1 MEQELKNRIE
11 HILKQADIHYVYVPK
26 IKGRHGFTG
35 RMDTIE
41 DCYFIW
47 LERRDYSKPLFL
59 LNINTGDETIYIHRD
74 FDHPNVGA
82 TPGSFGIPN
91 TPFTLNYLNI
101 CTPLGHI
108 IYNDP
113 LAADIIA
120 SQMSGHNKRS
130 PMRSCRLTGYDN
142 GDYRINQNWSMN
154 KANSNPIELITG
166 TSNMGSNLLSM
177 AEFKQ
182 RIQEEGYYIKLRKE
196 THYRFVKELPP
207 AEEISS
213 YYPIFTTEELRK
225 IVGEIP
231 KEHFDVGVFGCG
243 SANSGIIYQLAR
255 CSMFNKFLLLDF
267 DSVELKNVRN
277 QIYTSNSLGSTKT
290 YSMGNYIL
298 ATDATLNR
306 TRVIKRIDDRV
317 ENKNFAGYEFDYLLV
332 GFDNIEAREVVLN
345 KIKSGEIKTKYLVDT
360 RYQGLT
366 SSLYFI
372 DVNRDEQLKFYE
384 EQLLEDKKLLENK
397 TEENTCNIENVIPIY
412 TYTGSWVTNTIIQM
426 ECDLDKPYSW
436 VELSTETNP
445 NAIVMR

>member
-26 IKGRHGFTG
+26 IEGKHGFTG
-35 RMDTIE
+35 RMTSIE

-47 LERRDYSKPLFL
+47 LERGDYSKPYFL
-59 LNINTGDETIYIHRD
+59 LNIYTGDETIYIHRD

-82 TPGSFGIPN
+82 TVNSFDIPK
-91 TPFTLNYLNI
+91 TPFILNFLSI

-120 SQMSGHNKRS
+120 SQMSGYNKRS
-130 PMRSCRLTGYDN
+130 PMRSCVFTGYDN
-142 GDYRINQNWSMN
+142 GDYRVNRLDLMS
-154 KANSNPIELITG
+154 KATSNPIELITG
-166 TSNMGSNLLSM
+166 MSNMDSNSLSM
-177 AEFKQ
+177 VKFKQ
-182 RIQEEGYYIKLRKE
+182 YIQEEGYYIKLKKE
-196 THYRFVKELPP
+196 RYYRFVKDLPLD
-207 AEEISS
+207 EEISS

-231 KEHFDVGVFGCG
+231 RNHFDVGVFGCG
-243 SANSGIIYQLAR
+243 SANSGIIYQLSR
-255 CSMFNKFLLLDF
+255 CNMFNKFLLLDF
-267 DSVELKNVRN
+267 DSVELKNIRN
-277 QIYTSNSLGSTKT
+277 QIYTRNSNRTRKT

-298 ATDATLNR
+298 ATETTPNR
-306 TRVIKRIDDRV
+306 TRIVEHVDDRV
-317 ENKNFAGYEFDYLLV
+317 ENKNFITYEFDYLLV

-372 DVNRDEQLKFYE
+372 DVNKDEQLKFYE

-397 TEENTCNIENVIPIY
+397 TEENTCNVENVIPIY
-412 TYTGSWVTNTIIQM
+412 TYTGSWVTNTIIQL
-426 ECDLDKPYSW
+426 ECNLDKPYSW

>member
-26 IKGRHGFTG
+26 IRGKHGFTG

-47 LERRDYSKPLFL
+47 LERGDYSKPLFL
-59 LNINTGDETIYIHRD
+59 LNIRTNGDTIYIHRD
-74 FDHPNVGA
+74 FDHPNVG
-82 TPGSFGIPN
+82 TSINSYWIPD
-91 TPFTLNYLNI
+91 TPFILNYLNI

-120 SQMSGHNKRS
+120 LQMSGHNKQS
-130 PMRSCRLTGYDN
+130 PLRGCVLTGYDN
-142 GDYRINQNWSMN
+142 GDRRLSRMASQS
-154 KANSNPIELITG
+154 KATSNPIELITG
-166 TSNMGSNLLSM
+166 TININSGLTSM

-182 RIQEEGYYIKLRKE
+182 HIQEEGYYIKLKKE
-196 THYRFVKELPP
+196 TQYRFVKELPP

-213 YYPIFTTEELRK
+213 YYPVFTTEELRK
-225 IVGEIP
+225 IVGELP
-231 KEHFDVGVFGCG
+231 REHFDVGVFGCG

-255 CSMFNKFLLLDF
+255 CNMFNKFLLLDF
-267 DSVELKNVRN
+267 DSVELKNIRN
-277 QIYTSNSLGSTKT
+277 QVYTNNSLGSRKT

-298 ATDATLNR
+298 STDTTSSK
-306 TRVIKRIDDRV
+306 TRIVRRIDDRV
-317 ENKNFAGYEFDYLLV
+317 ENKKFATLEFDYLLV

-372 DVNRDEQLKFYE
+372 DVSKSEQLKFYE
-384 EQLLEDKKLLENK
+384 EQLLEDKKLLANK

-412 TYTGSWVTNTIIQM
+412 TYTGSWVTNTIIQL

>member
-1 MEQELKNRIE
+1 MEQETKNRIE

-35 RMDTIE
+35 RMDVIE

-47 LERRDYSKPLFL
+47 LERGDYSKPYFL
-59 LNINTGDETIYIHRD
+59 LNIYTGDETIYIHRD
-74 FDHPNVGA
+74 FDHPNVSRSV
-82 TPGSFGIPN
+82 GSFHIPN
-91 TPFTLNYLNI
+91 TPFTLNFLNI

-120 SQMSGHNKRS
+120 SQMSGHNKQS
-130 PMRSCRLTGYDN
+130 PLRSCRLTGYDN
-142 GDYRINQNWSMN
+142 DDLRINRADLMS
-154 KANSNPIELITG
+154 KATSNPIELITG
-166 TSNMGSNLLSM
+166 TNYMGSSLAAM
-177 AEFKQ
+177 VEF
-182 RIQEEGYYIKLRKE
+182 RRNIQKEGYYIKPKAE
-196 THYRFVKELPP
+196 EYYKFVKELPSP
-207 AEEISS
+207 ETISE
-213 YYPIFTTEELRK
+213 YYPVFSTEELRK
-225 IVGEIP
+225 IVGKIP
-231 KEHFDVGVFGCG
+231 REHFDVGVFGCG
-243 SANSGIIYQLAR
+243 SANSGIIYQLSR
-255 CSMFNKFLLLDF
+255 CNMFNKFLLLDF
-267 DSVELKNVRN
+267 DRVELKNIRN
-277 QIYTSNSLGSTKT
+277 QIYTNHSVGSNKT
-290 YSMGNYIL
+290 YAMSNYVL
-298 ATDATLNR
+298 GTDTTPNR
-306 TRVIKRIDDRV
+306 DRVVRRIDDRV
-317 ENKNFAGYEFDYLLV
+317 ENKDFTSYVFDYLLV

-397 TEENTCNIENVIPIY
+397 TEINTCNIENVIPIY
-412 TYTGSWVTNTIIQM
+412 TYTGSWVTNTIIQL

-445 NAIVMR
+445 QAIVMR

>member
-1 MEQELKNRIE
+1 MEQELKNKIE
-11 HILKQADIHYVYVPK
+11 NILKQADIHYVYVPQ

-47 LERRDYSKPLFL
+47 LERGDYSRPYFL
-59 LNINTGDETIYIHRD
+59 LNIYTGDETIYIHRD
-74 FDHPNVGA
+74 FDHPNVG
-82 TPGSFGIPN
+82 TSINSYSVPD
-91 TPFTLNYLNI
+91 TRFTLNYLSI

-142 GDYRINQNWSMN
+142 GDFRINRMGFMS

-166 TSNMGSNLLSM
+166 TSYVDSGLATMV
-177 AEFKQ
+177 EFRQ
-182 RIQEEGYYIKLRKE
+182 RIQEEGYYIKPKAE
-196 THYRFVKELPP
+196 KYYKFVKELPSP
-207 AEEISS
+207 ETISE
-213 YYPIFTTEELRK
+213 YYPVFSTEELRK

-231 KEHFDVGVFGCG
+231 REHFDVGVFGCG
-243 SANSGIIYQLAR
+243 SANSGIIYQLSR

-267 DSVELKNVRN
+267 DRVELKNIRN
-277 QIYTSNSLGSTKT
+277 QIYTNHSVGSSKT
-290 YSMGNYIL
+290 YSMSNYVL
-298 ATDATLNR
+298 GTDTTPNR
-306 TRVIKRIDDRV
+306 DRVVRRVDDRV
-317 ENKNFAGYEFDYLLV
+317 ENKGFTSYEFDYLLV

-372 DVNRDEQLKFYE
+372 DTNKDEQLKFYE

-397 TEENTCNIENVIPIY
+397 TEGNTCNVENVIPIY
-412 TYTGSWVTNTIIQM
+412 TYTGSWVTNTIIQL

>member
-11 HILKQADIHYVYVPK
+11 HILKQADIHYIYVPK

-35 RMDTIE
+35 RMTSIE

-47 LERRDYSKPLFL
+47 LERGDYSKPHFL

-74 FDHPNVGA
+74 FDHPNVG
-82 TPGSFGIPN
+82 TSINSYSIEG
-91 TPFTLNYLNI
+91 TPFTLNFLNI

-108 IYNDP
+108 IYDDP

-120 SQMSGHNKRS
+120 SQMSGHNKQS
-130 PMRSCRLTGYDN
+130 PLRGCRLTGYDN
-142 GDYRINQNWSMN
+142 GDYRINRMN
-154 KANSNPIELITG
+154 LMSKATSNPIELITG
-166 TSNMGSNLLSM
+166 TNYMGSSLAAM
-177 AEFKQ
+177 VEFRQ
-182 RIQEEGYYIKLRKE
+182 RIQEEGYYIKLKHE
-196 THYRFVKELPP
+196 NHYRFVKELPP
-207 AEEISS
+207 SEEISS
-213 YYPIFTTEELRK
+213 YYPVFTTEELRK

-231 KEHFDVGVFGCG
+231 REHFDVGIFGCG
-243 SANSGIIYQLAR
+243 SANSGIIYQLSR
-255 CSMFNKFLLLDF
+255 CNMFNKFLLLDF
-267 DSVELKNVRN
+267 DRVELKNIRN
-277 QIYTSNSLGSTKT
+277 QIYTNTSVGSNKT
-290 YSMGNYIL
+290 YAMSNYLLI
-298 ATDATLNR
+298 TGTTLNR
-306 TRVIKRIDDRV
+306 DRVIKRIDDRV
-317 ENKNFAGYEFDYLLV
+317 ENKDFTSYEFDYLLV

-372 DVNRDEQLKFYE
+372 DVSKSEQLKFYE
-384 EQLLEDKKLLENK
+384 EQLLGDKKLLENK
-397 TEENTCNIENVIPIY
+397 TEMNTCNIENVIPIY

-445 NAIVMR
+445 QAIVMR

>member
-26 IKGRHGFTG
+26 IKGKHGFTG
-35 RMDTIE
+35 RLTSIE

-47 LERRDYSKPLFL
+47 LERGDYSRPYFL
-59 LNINTGDETIYIHRD
+59 LNIHTGDDIIYIHRD
-74 FDHPNVGA
+74 FDHPNVSY
-82 TPGSFGIPN
+82 TVNSFGIPN

-120 SQMSGHNKRS
+120 SQMSGYNKQS
-130 PMRSCRLTGYDN
+130 PLRRCRLTGYDN
-142 GDYRINQNWSMN
+142 GDYRIDRLDLTS
-154 KANSNPIELITG
+154 KASSNPIELITG
-166 TSNMGSNLLSM
+166 TSYIDSSLTAMV
-177 AEFKQ
+177 EFKQ
-182 RIQEEGYYIKLRKE
+182 HIQKEGYYIKLKKE
-196 THYRFVKELPP
+196 RHYRFVKELPL

-213 YYPIFTTEELRK
+213 YYPVFTTEELRK
-225 IVGEIP
+225 IVGELP
-231 KEHFDVGVFGCG
+231 REHFDVGVFGCG
-243 SANSGIIYQLAR
+243 SANSGIIYQLSR

-267 DSVELKNVRN
+267 DTVELKNIRN
-277 QIYTSNSLGSTKT
+277 QIYSSSSLGSRKT

-298 ATDATLNR
+298 STDTTSSK
-306 TRVIKRIDDRV
+306 TRIVRRIDDRV
-317 ENKNFAGYEFDYLLV
+317 ENKKFATYEFDYLLV

-345 KIKSGEIKTKYLVDT
+345 KIKTGEIKTKYLVDT

-372 DVNRDEQLKFYE
+372 DVNQDEQLKFYE

-412 TYTGSWVTNTIIQM
+412 TYTGSWVTNTIIQL

-445 NAIVMR
+445 QAIVMR

>member
-26 IKGRHGFTG
+26 IKGKHGFTG
-35 RMDTIE
+35 RMTSIE

-47 LERRDYSKPLFL
+47 LERGDYSKPVFL
-59 LNINTGDETIYIHRD
+59 LNIYTGDETIYIHRD

-82 TPGSFGIPN
+82 TVSSYRIPN
-91 TPFTLNYLNI
+91 TPFTLNYLSI

-120 SQMSGHNKRS
+120 LQMSGHNKQS
-130 PMRSCRLTGYDN
+130 PMRGCILTGYDN
-142 GDYRINQNWSMN
+142 GDYKINQPGSLG

-166 TSNMGSNLLSM
+166 TSHMDSSLTSM

-182 RIQEEGYYIKLRKE
+182 HIRKEGYYIKLKKKRY
-196 THYRFVKELPP
+196 YRFVKELPP

-213 YYPIFTTEELRK
+213 YYPVFTTEELRK

-231 KEHFDVGVFGCG
+231 RKHFDVGVFGCG
-243 SANSGIIYQLAR
+243 SANSGIIYQLSR
-255 CSMFNKFLLLDF
+255 CNMFNKFLLLDF
-267 DSVELKNVRN
+267 DIVELKNIRN
-277 QIYTSNSLGSTKT
+277 QIYTNNSIGSRKT
-290 YSMGNYIL
+290 HSMGNYIL
-298 ATDATLNR
+298 ATDTTPDKNR
-306 TRVIKRIDDRV
+306 IIKRVDDKV
-317 ENKNFAGYEFDYLLV
+317 ENEGFAIYEFDYLLV

-345 KIKSGEIKTKYLVDT
+345 KIKSGEIKTKYLIDT

-372 DVNRDEQLKFYE
+372 DVSKSEQLKFYE

-397 TEENTCNIENVIPIY
+397 TEMNTCNIENVIPIY
-412 TYTGSWVTNTIIQM
+412 TYTGSWVTNTIIQL

>member
-26 IKGRHGFTG
+26 IRGKHGFTG
-35 RMDTIE
+35 KMNSIE

-47 LERRDYSKPLFL
+47 LERGDYSRPCFL
-59 LNINTGDETIYIHRD
+59 LNIHTGDDIIYIHRD
-74 FDHPNVGA
+74 FDHPNVG
-82 TPGSFGIPN
+82 TSINSYSVPN

-130 PMRSCRLTGYDN
+130 PLRSCVLTGYDN
-142 GDYRINQNWSMN
+142 GDRRLSRMASQS
-154 KANSNPIELITG
+154 KATSNPIELITG
-166 TSNMGSNLLSM
+166 TSNINSTLTSM

-182 RIQEEGYYIKLRKE
+182 RIQEEGYYIKLKKE
-196 THYRFVKELPP
+196 TQYRFVKELPL

-213 YYPIFTTEELRK
+213 YYPVFTTEELRK
-225 IVGEIP
+225 IVGELP
-231 KEHFDVGVFGCG
+231 REHFDVGVFGCG
-243 SANSGIIYQLAR
+243 SANSGIIYQLSR

-267 DSVELKNVRN
+267 DTVELKNIRN
-277 QIYTSNSLGSTKT
+277 QVYTNNSLGSRKT
-290 YSMGNYIL
+290 YSMANYIL
-298 ATDATLNR
+298 ATDTTPNKAR
-306 TRVIKRIDDRV
+306 IIRRIDDRV
-317 ENKNFAGYEFDYLLV
+317 ENKKFATLEFDYLLV

-372 DVNRDEQLKFYE
+372 DVNKSEQLKFYE
-384 EQLLEDKKLLENK
+384 EQLLEDKKLLANK

-412 TYTGSWVTNTIIQM
+412 TYTGSWVTNTIIQL

-445 NAIVMR
+445 QAIVMR

>member
-47 LERRDYSKPLFL
+47 LERGDYSRPYFL
-59 LNINTGDETIYIHRD
+59 LSIHTGDDIICIHRD
-74 FDHPNVGA
+74 FDHPNVGY
-82 TPGSFGIPN
+82 TINSFGIPN
-91 TPFTLNYLNI
+91 TPFALNYLDI
-101 CTPLGHI
+101 CTPLVHI

-130 PMRSCRLTGYDN
+130 PLRSCRLTGYDN
-142 GDYRINQNWSMN
+142 GDLRLSRMVSMY
-154 KANSNPIELITG
+154 KATSNPIELITG
-166 TSNMGSNLLSM
+166 TSNINSGLTTM
-177 AEFKQ
+177 AEFKNH
-182 RIQEEGYYIKLRKE
+182 IQEEGYYIKLKKE
-196 THYRFVKELPP
+196 TQYRFVKDLPP

-213 YYPIFTTEELRK
+213 YYPVFTTEELRK
-225 IVGEIP
+225 IVGELP
-231 KEHFDVGVFGCG
+231 REHFDVGVFGCG

-267 DSVELKNVRN
+267 DSVELKNIRN
-277 QIYTSNSLGSTKT
+277 QIHTNNALGSRKT
-290 YSMGNYIL
+290 YSMGYYIL
-298 ATDATLNR
+298 ATDT
-306 TRVIKRIDDRV
+306 TRSKTRIVRRIDDRV
-317 ENKNFAGYEFDYLLV
+317 ENKNFTGYEFDYLLV

-345 KIKSGEIKTKYLVDT
+345 KIKSGEIKTKYLIDT

-372 DVNRDEQLKFYE
+372 DVSKSEQLKFYE

-412 TYTGSWVTNTIIQM
+412 TYTGSWVTNTIIQL

>member
-11 HILKQADIHYVYVPK
+11 HILKQADIHYVYVPQ
-26 IKGRHGFTG
+26 IKGSHGFTG
-35 RMDTIE
+35 RITSIE

-47 LERRDYSKPLFL
+47 LERGDYSRPYFL
-59 LNINTGDETIYIHRD
+59 LNIYTGDETIYIHRD
-74 FDHPNVGA
+74 FDHPNVS
-82 TPGSFGIPN
+82 TSINSYGIPGM
-91 TPFTLNYLNI
+91 PFTLNFLSI

-130 PMRSCRLTGYDN
+130 PLRSCRLTGYDN
-142 GDYRINQNWSMN
+142 CDYRINRPDSMS
-154 KANSNPIELITG
+154 KATTNPLELITG
-166 TSNMGSNLLSM
+166 TSYIGSGLAAM
-177 AEFKQ
+177 IEFRQ
-182 RIQEEGYYIKLRKE
+182 RILEQGYYIKCKKE
-196 THYRFVKELPP
+196 KCYRFVKELPP

-231 KEHFDVGVFGCG
+231 REHFDVGVFGCG
-243 SANSGIIYQLAR
+243 SANSGIIYQLSR
-255 CSMFNKFLLLDF
+255 CNMFNKFLLLDF
-267 DSVELKNVRN
+267 DRVELKNIRN
-277 QIYTSNSLGSTKT
+277 QIYTNNTLGSSKT
-290 YSMGNYIL
+290 YAMSSYIL
-298 ATDATLNR
+298 STDTTPNR
-306 TRVIKRIDDRV
+306 TRVVRRIDDRV
-317 ENKNFAGYEFDYLLV
+317 ENKDFTTFEFDYLLV
-332 GFDNIEAREVVLN
+332 GFDTTEAREVVLN

-360 RYQGLT
+360 RYLGLT

-372 DVNRDEQLKFYE
+372 DVSKSEQLKLYE

-397 TEENTCNIENVIPIY
+397 TEMNTCNIENVIPIY
-412 TYTGSWVTNTIIQM
+412 TYTGSWVTNTIIQL

-445 NAIVMR
+445 QAIVMR

>member
-11 HILKQADIHYVYVPK
+11 HILKQAGIHYVYVPK
-26 IKGRHGFTG
+26 IRGKHGFTG
-35 RMDTIE
+35 RMDSIE

-47 LERRDYSKPLFL
+47 LERGDYSRPLFL
-59 LNINTGDETIYIHRD
+59 LNIHTGDDIIYIHRD
-74 FDHPNVGA
+74 FDHPNVSN
-82 TPGSFGIPN
+82 TISSYGIQN

-120 SQMSGHNKRS
+120 LQMSGHNKQS
-130 PMRSCRLTGYDN
+130 PLRSCVLTGYDN
-142 GDYRINQNWSMN
+142 CDYRIDRLDSTS
-154 KANSNPIELITG
+154 KATSNPIELITG
-166 TSNMGSNLLSM
+166 TSNINSILTSM

-182 RIQEEGYYIKLRKE
+182 HIQEEGYYIKLKRE
-196 THYRFVKELPP
+196 RYYRFVKELPP

-213 YYPIFTTEELRK
+213 YYPVFTTEELRK
-225 IVGEIP
+225 IVGELP
-231 KEHFDVGVFGCG
+231 REHFDVGVFGCG

-255 CSMFNKFLLLDF
+255 CNMFNKFLLLDF
-267 DSVELKNVRN
+267 DTVELKNVRN
-277 QIYTSNSLGSTKT
+277 QIYTNNSLCSRKT

-298 ATDATLNR
+298 STDTTSSK
-306 TRVIKRIDDRV
+306 TRIVRHVDDRV
-317 ENKNFAGYEFDYLLV
+317 ENKKFATLEFDYLLV

-345 KIKSGEIKTKYLVDT
+345 KIKSGEIKTKYLIDT

-372 DVNRDEQLKFYE
+372 DVSKSEQLKFYE

-412 TYTGSWVTNTIIQM
+412 TYTGSWVTNTIIQL

>member
-11 HILKQADIHYVYVPK
+11 SILKQADIHYVYVPK

-47 LERRDYSKPLFL
+47 LERGDYSKPLFL
-59 LNINTGDETIYIHRD
+59 LNIRAGDETIYIHRD
-74 FDHPNVGA
+74 FDHPNVS
-82 TPGSFGIPN
+82 TLINTYSIPDM
-91 TPFTLNYLNI
+91 PFILNYLNI

-130 PMRSCRLTGYDN
+130 PLRSCRLTGYDN
-142 GDYRINQNWSMN
+142 GDYKIDRIYSMS
-154 KANSNPIELITG
+154 KATSNPLELITG
-166 TSNMGSNLLSM
+166 TSYMNSSLATMV
-177 AEFKQ
+177 EFK
-182 RIQEEGYYIKLRKE
+182 RHIQEEGYYIKPKAERYYK
-196 THYRFVKELPP
+196 FVKELPP
-207 AEEISS
+207 TEEISE
-213 YYPIFTTEELRK
+213 YYPIFSTEELRK

-231 KEHFDVGVFGCG
+231 REHFDVGVFGCG
-243 SANSGIIYQLAR
+243 SANSGIIYQLSR

-267 DSVELKNVRN
+267 DRVELKNIRN
-277 QIYTSNSLGSTKT
+277 QIYTFNSVYSSKT
-290 YSMGNYIL
+290 YSMANYIL
-298 ATDATLNR
+298 ATDTTP
-306 TRVIKRIDDRV
+306 TRDRVVRRIDDRV
-317 ENKNFAGYEFDYLLV
+317 ENKDFTGYEFDYLLV

-372 DVNRDEQLKFYE
+372 DVSKSEQLKFYE

-397 TEENTCNIENVIPIY
+397 TEENTCNVENVIPIY
-412 TYTGSWVTNTIIQM
+412 AYTGSWVTNTIIQM

-445 NAIVMR
+445 QAIVMR

>member
-11 HILKQADIHYVYVPK
+11 HILKQVDIHYVYVPK
-26 IKGRHGFTG
+26 IKGKHGFTG
-35 RMDTIE
+35 RMDVIE

-47 LERRDYSKPLFL
+47 RERGDYSKPLFL
-59 LNINTGDETIYIHRD
+59 LNINTGDETIHIHRD
-74 FDHPNVGA
+74 FDHPNVGPS
-82 TPGSFGIPN
+82 PGLFIIPD
-91 TPFTLNYLNI
+91 TPFRLSYLNI

-120 SQMSGHNKRS
+120 SQMSGYNKQS
-130 PMRSCRLTGYDN
+130 PMRRCVFTGYDN
-142 GDYRINQNWSMN
+142 GDYRINRIDLMS
-154 KANSNPIELITG
+154 KATSNPIELITG
-166 TSNMGSNLLSM
+166 ISNMDSNSQSM
-177 AEFKQ
+177 EAFKNH
-182 RIQEEGYYIKLRKE
+182 IQEEGYYIKLKKE
-196 THYRFVKELPP
+196 RYYKFVKELPSP
-207 AEEISS
+207 ETISE
-213 YYPIFTTEELRK
+213 YYPVFSTEELRK

-231 KEHFDVGVFGCG
+231 REHFDVGVFGCG

-267 DSVELKNVRN
+267 DCVELKNVRN
-277 QIYTSNSLGSTKT
+277 QIYTNNSLGKRKT
-290 YSMGNYIL
+290 YSMGNYL
-298 ATDATLNR
+298 LSTDTTQNKNR
-306 TRVIKRIDDRV
+306 VVKHVDDRV
-317 ENKNFAGYEFDYLLV
+317 ENKNFATYGFDYLLV

-372 DVNRDEQLKFYE
+372 DVTQDEQLKFYE

-412 TYTGSWVTNTIIQM
+412 TYTGSWVTNTIVQM